1 MKKLL
6 TALKNICHLY
16 VKKST
21 FVNKVRFAKFQ
32 ATYKVQNKTPD
43 LLTLPPCKQSL
54 VLHLKR
60 ANYIAKLWK
69 SCLIPRI
76 GFPDTTEHGWKSNG
90 DVLWTTNEFADSIVE
105 LLPSTENVDFQDET
119 VYFSEEESDDD

>member
-1 MKKLL
+1 MARNLHPS
-6 TALKNICHLY
+6 I
-16 VKKST
+16 
-21 FVNKVRFAKFQ
+21 
-32 ATYKVQNKTPD
+32 
-43 LLTLPPCKQSL
+43 LPPCKQSL

-76 GFPDTTEHGWKSNG
+76 EFPDITEHGWKSNG
-90 DVLWTTNEFADSIVE
+90 DVLWTTNEFPDSIVE
-105 LLPSTENVDFQDET
+105 LLASTENVDFQDET

>member
-6 TALKNICHLY
+6 RALKNIYIIFLARNLY
-16 VKKST
+16 PSI
-21 FVNKVRFAKFQ
+21 
-32 ATYKVQNKTPD
+32 
-43 LLTLPPCKQSL
+43 LPPCKQSL

-76 GFPDTTEHGWKSNG
+76 EFPDITEHGWKSNG
-90 DVLWTTNEFADSIVE
+90 DILWTTNEFPDRIVE
-105 LLPSTENVDFQDET
+105 LLASTENVDFQDET